1 MEGIAMQQLEDQIKN
16 LREKIEAAKNLRY
29 KAEVRLENL
38 EKQEKEILSQLQE
51 LGVQPDSLD
60 QEIERLEKEI
70 KHEIEEVRKMIPQEL
85 L

>member
-1 MEGIAMQQLEDQIKN
+1 MQQLEDQIKN